1 MRVVTEEGSPGGSE
15 VGRGEDGMVVVVVCA
30 VATAVAVATR
40 NSMRWDIRCIFF
52 KKKNKKRDSEVQK

>member
-52 KKKNKKRDSEVQK
+52 